1 MTALTPPATEATV
14 TDTVVTEPVGT
25 EPVVTEDGTG
35 PLRWV
40 TINRPAVHNALNR
53 AVFDAIDDVCT
64 RAAADPEL
72 RVLFITG
79 AGAKAFSAGADLD
92 ELAGRDADA
101 ALAILARG
109 RAVLDRLARLPVPVI
124 AAINGV
130 ALGGG
135 FELALAGTFVIAAE
149 HAAFGLPETG
159 LGLMPG
165 YGGTQRLP
173 RAVGRATAL
182 RLMLTG
188 DRLGAAE
195 AHTAGLLAAPPVPA
209 AELRSVCEAV
219 GERIA
224 ARGPRATARVLDAV
238 RAGDGPPTGLDQELL
253 LASMA
258 IGSAEAAE
266 GIAAFQERRRPSFT
280 GGDT

>member
-1 MTALTPPATEATV
+1 MTAVTTPVADA
-14 TDTVVTEPVGT
+14 VVTE
-25 EPVVTEDGTG
+25 ERSG
-35 PLRWV
+35 PFRWV

-53 AVFDAIDDVCT
+53 AVFDALDDVCA
-64 RAAADPEL
+64 RAAADPDL

-101 ALAILARG
+101 AQRILARG
-109 RAVLDRLARLPVPVI
+109 GAVLDRLAGLPVPVV
-124 AAINGV
+124 AAVNGV

-135 FELALAGTFVIAAE
+135 FELALACTFVVAAE
-149 HAAFGLPETG
+149 HAGFGLPETG

-173 RAVGRATAL
+173 GAVGRATAL

-188 DRLGAAE
+188 DRLSAGE
-195 AHTAGLLAAPPVPA
+195 AHAAGLLAAPPVPA
-209 AELRSVCEAV
+209 AELRVGCEAI
-219 GERIA
+219 GARIA
-224 ARGPRATARVLDAV
+224 GRGPRATARVLDAV
-238 RAGDGPPTGLDQELL
+238 RAGDRLAAGLDHELL

-258 IGSAEAAE
+258 IGSGEAAE
-266 GIAAFQERRRPSFT
+266 GIAAFRERRRPNF
-280 GGDT
+280 GRGDT